1 MDLVYIVWIL
11 FEFDNY
17 YIKIVCIIVFESINV
32 LVLMLK
38 FFCKIIK
45 SGVFVKLF
53 YRRLVIMYR

>member
-45 SGVFVKLF
+45 SGVFV
-53 YRRLVIMYR
+53 